1 MSGDCGPDVLP
12 LEEPG
17 THPFSAFIP
26 GFPQQDQGSD
36 WLPACREWSELG
48 GLWRAATLSAAQ
60 TRFLPPRFF
69 LPTPV
74 CLGHSQ
80 IVFLHIGKKMTSGSY
95 TTPKAEVLKTF
106 KWAHET
112 KN

>member
-36 WLPACREWSELG
+36 WLPVCREWSELG

-60 TRFLPPRFF
+60 TRFLPPRF
-69 LPTPV
+69 LSAHSRVPRPLTD
-74 CLGHSQ
+74 CLSPYRKENDFG
-80 IVFLHIGKKMTSGSY
+80 ILHYS
-95 TTPKAEVLKTF
+95 
-106 KWAHET
+106 
-112 KN
+112 